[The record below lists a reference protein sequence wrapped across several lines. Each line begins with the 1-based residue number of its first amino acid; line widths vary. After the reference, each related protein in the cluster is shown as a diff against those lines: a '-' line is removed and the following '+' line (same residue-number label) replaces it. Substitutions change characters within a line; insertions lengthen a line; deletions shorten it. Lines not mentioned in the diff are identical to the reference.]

1 METSVNMQG
10 RFVFYNPHT
19 AVVLKKTFYIFY
31 TRKKAFNKY
40 AYLLDYC
47 LDNNIE
53 VGFCADGSDASAFKK
68 YFRTKIG
75 SSIDLLSWCFIN
87 KINPF
92 KVKFYSSVNQLSNK
106 DTLFTF
112 LYGNFFTT
120 YGAKNED
127 EIIKKRVEEFST
139 CKAYKVLHVTH
150 FFLNASF
157 ANNNI
162 KQAKIDLFVAENN
175 LIKNSEFF
183 RKYFK
188 DYKKEVYNLPFVPQD
203 RFKNTTPFSNREN
216 IAVATGT
223 MMFQLKDKDFLEMY
237 PDGTLH
243 PMRKMIYDNKESL
256 KSQIDCFINTI
267 EDQVSEKENLITNK
281 SFFQKVYGT
290 IIMTF
295 FHKQAAYFSFD
306 IVALYNKY
314 KMFIVP
320 EENVGLPG
328 IGMVEGMAC
337 GCVYIGKIDTM
348 YSDIGMIDGENYIGY
363 DGTMEGLKSKISYYQ
378 NAPEKLNTIAE
389 NSLNFVQN
397 KLNASVVTSAFLKS
411 ITEYA
416 KNN

>member
-1 METSVNMQG
+1 MQG

-19 AVVLKKTFYIFY
+19 SVVIKKTFYIFY

-47 LDNNIE
+47 LDNNIPI
-53 VGFCADGSDASAFKK
+53 GFCTDGTDASAFKK

-75 SSIDLLSWCFIN
+75 SRIELWLWCFIN
-87 KINPF
+87 KINPL
-92 KVKFYSSVNQLSNK
+92 KVKFYSSVNQLSNN

-112 LYGNFFTT
+112 LYGNFFPT
-120 YGAKNED
+120 YGSKNEED
-127 EIIKKRVEEFST
+127 FIKKRVAEFST

-150 FFLNASF
+150 FFLHASS
-157 ANNNI
+157 ANDNI
-162 KQAKIDLFVAENN
+162 KNAKIDLCVAENN
-175 LIKNSEFF
+175 LTKNSEFF
-183 RKYFK
+183 KEYFTS
-188 DYKKEVYNLPFVPQD
+188 YQKEVYNLPFVPQN
-203 RFKNTTPFSNREN
+203 RFQYKTPFNEREN
-216 IAVATGT
+216 MAVATGT
-223 MMFQLKDKDFLEMY
+223 MMFKLKDKDFLAMY
-237 PDGTLH
+237 PDGILH
-243 PMRKMIYDNKESL
+243 PMRKMIYDNKETL

-267 EDQVSEKENLITNK
+267 EDQVAEKEKLITNK

-328 IGMVEGMAC
+328 IGMAEGMAC
-337 GCVYIGKIDTM
+337 GCVYIGKADPM
-348 YSDIGMIDGENYIGY
+348 YSDIGMIDGENFIAY
-363 DGTMEGLKSKISYYQ
+363 DGTMEDLKHKISFYQ
-378 NAPEKLNTIAE
+378 NNPEKLGIIAE

-397 KLNASVVTSAFLKS
+397 KLNANVVSSAFLKS
-411 ITEYA
+411 INEYA